1 VWRRAPTP
9 PVDLAGPGAPHLAMW
24 EGLAMKRF
32 SLILRTALLTAVAA
46 TAADPASAPA
56 AGAPA
61 AATSAPPPSSA
72 ATPAPVAPFEDTLSL
87 GRVVD
92 RVVIGDVHYL
102 ALAGGGVAVV
112 TVVDGRPVLSQT
124 LLPGQAVSR
133 LIVDGV
139 RLHAFVVAE
148 AVTSFDVR
156 TPSRPLAA
164 LPILP
169 LTALPPA
176 PMQDPSTT
184 PTPTPPSTTPT
195 GQPTTG
201 PASPGAPRTIVDGPA
216 KKVIVGKVIE
226 VTEGRVV
233 IDHGTTS
240 GFGRGVRIKVI
251 AQRLVKKPDLQAGGV
266 AMRPSNEV
274 TAVVALE
281 EAEAERAMGIL
292 GRGDVAMP
300 GDLVEITE
308 APLSES
314 LFLPRRAPFNWRLG
328 FVARPYLGIGIG
340 GTFPVGILADAY
352 VAYTFDD
359 IPLSLFVEASPVGT
373 AILGNEAH
381 YPGVFT
387 LGATYVTDYVEVGL
401 GGGALI
407 GNKGPCAVII
417 EEVDTNGDGFADVFR
432 ERRDT
437 RDCEENNGAT
447 FNQVLRLGALDGIH
461 LKWSSSI
468 FARSTG
474 FVFGVGRGELA
485 VPVSSRLGLFGG
497 GGAGENG
504 WGYGEIGVRSFFG
517 GTGAPGSF
525 MLQAS
530 LGGAA
535 IFDGPTSELIGG
547 PLVAV
552 GMEWRL

>member
-1 VWRRAPTP
+1 
-9 PVDLAGPGAPHLAMW
+9 
-24 EGLAMKRF
+24 MKRF
-32 SLILRTALLTAVAA
+32 SLILCTALATGFAA
-46 TAADPASAPA
+46 HAADPAAAPA
-56 AGAPA
+56 AGTTP
-61 AATSAPPPSSA
+61 SAPPSTTLSA
-72 ATPAPVAPFEDTLSL
+72 PATPAPSAPLEETLSL

-92 RVVIGDVHYL
+92 RVVVGDVHYL
-102 ALAGGGVAVV
+102 ALASGGIAVV
-112 TVVDGRPVLSQT
+112 TIVDGRPVLGQT

-156 TPSRPLAA
+156 TPLRPVPA

-169 LTALPPA
+169 STAMPPA
-176 PMQDPSTT
+176 PLQDSSTT
-184 PTPTPPSTTPT
+184 PSTPPTTTP
-195 GQPTTG
+195 PTTG
-201 PASPGAPRTIVDGPA
+201 PATGAPRTVVDGPA

-233 IDHGTTS
+233 VDHGTSS

-407 GNKGPCAVII
+407 GNKGPCSVIV
-417 EEVDTNGDGFADVFR
+417 EEVDTNGDGFPDVRR

-447 FNQVLRLGALDGIH
+447 FNQVLRLGAIDGIH

-468 FARSTG
+468 FARNTG
-474 FVFGVGRGELA
+474 FVFGVGRGEVA